1 LTRGKFLCFHFGA
14 TLGLLNPMNVEDSIW
29 DKLTRVVIGLLLLA
43 FLVAIGVWYLPLI
56 RQNERMRR
64 EVMRLDAQVQQE
76 AEAKRQLSAA
86 VEALSNDPKAI
97 ERLAREKLGYAK
109 PGETVIRFEEATNN
123 AVLPPQ

>member
-1 LTRGKFLCFHFGA
+1 
-14 TLGLLNPMNVEDSIW
+14 MNVEDSIW

-43 FLVAIGVWYLPLI
+43 FLVAVGVWYLPLI
-56 RQNERMRR
+56 QHNARMRK
-64 EVMRLDAQVQQE
+64 EVMRLDAQVAKE
-76 AEAKRQLSAA
+76 AEARKQLNAE

-123 AVLPPQ
+123 VPQPQ